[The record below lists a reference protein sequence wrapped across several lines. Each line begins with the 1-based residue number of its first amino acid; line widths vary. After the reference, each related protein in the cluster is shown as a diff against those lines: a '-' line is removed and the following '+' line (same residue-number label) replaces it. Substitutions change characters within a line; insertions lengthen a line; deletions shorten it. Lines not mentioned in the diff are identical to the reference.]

1 MRSGGRLGETERSGG
16 GKGGSAWARDLPR
29 GWRRVRSPPPPL
41 LRDGAPGRGHAA
53 APAMPR
59 ASFAPRGI
67 APLWQDGGK
76 KNKKKKCA
84 SATLSGTSL
93 AGARTAGV
101 SRGDEGGGK
110 VVPQPTRQHQE
121 ERKNVSTK
129 KTRQGQTPPAADVP
143 PAAAPYKERVRCSK
157 YARPP
162 PPPRATHATDTSRHG
177 GGTRRGTKVQAT
189 GTRTAPQPPR
199 HRHGRG
205 RVPAPP
211 ALARRRRRA
220 VAVPGTT
227 TADKET
233 KPQAMPD
240 KGDWAQVPSP

>member
-1 MRSGGRLGETERSGG
+1 MAGWWQKEQEKKVRIRDALGHLPGW
-16 GKGGSAWARDLPR
+16 GKDGWCEP
-29 GWRRVRSPPPPL
+29 WRR
-41 LRDGAPGRGHAA
+41 GRGEGC
-53 APAMPR
+53 APTN
-59 ASFAPRGI
+59 ASASRR
-67 APLWQDGGK
+67 
-76 KNKKKKCA
+76 KKKC
-84 SATLSGTSL
+84 
-93 AGARTAGV
+93 V
-101 SRGDEGGGK
+101 NE
-110 VVPQPTRQHQE
+110 
-121 ERKNVSTK
+121 